1 MRAGNTLK
9 RLMLMTRFREN
20 LEHLEFTLLVA
31 LLNGAASLKIV
42 WQLLRELNHTF
53 TTQPSNCTPGY
64 LPKRVENRHS
74 S

>member
-42 WQLLRELNHTF
+42 
-53 TTQPSNCTPGY
+53 
-64 LPKRVENRHS
+64 
-74 S
+74 